1 MQVRIATLATAG
13 LSKLQKD
20 NSGHIVATQ
29 TICKKLGIGIYID
42 SIEHLGTIF
51 ANKSYV
57 QNVRDNVWKHRMEFS
72 FDYHLPEIISFFKKV
87 IRNKKQC

>member
-1 MQVRIATLATAG
+1 MTILVSAG
-13 LSKLQKD
+13 LPMLKKD

-29 TICKKLGIGIYID
+29 TICKKLGIGIYIK
-42 SIEHLGTIF
+42 SIEQLGTIF

-72 FDYHLPEIISFFKKV
+72 FDYHLPAIISF
-87 IRNKKQC
+87 I